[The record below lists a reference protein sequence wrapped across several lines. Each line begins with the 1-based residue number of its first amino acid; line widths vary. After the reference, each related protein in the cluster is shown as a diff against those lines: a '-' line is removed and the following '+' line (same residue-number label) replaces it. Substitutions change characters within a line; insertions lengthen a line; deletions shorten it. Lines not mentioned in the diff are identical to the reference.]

1 MKKIIL
7 LGITFFF
14 VSCKNETQEI
24 IQYDKQG
31 KIVSKAYMN
40 NDEESLDS
48 ILYFNDGMM
57 NSKMVFSKENKL
69 SFYTKFYNEHG
80 LESEG
85 NTIYKIKDGK
95 WKYYDSKNRL
105 RKIVEYK
112 NICNEEYANQE
123 FNYDEKGKLLA
134 NKSTYYTYEFKT
146 SKLESNKENE
156 LTINYVPFLKKGS
169 NSFLVISREFDSTF
183 CNIRTVKKDSASFF
197 ANQTF
202 KVGVTFEKKGKNNFR
217 GYILEYSYESTS
229 DKNVLKTRERKT
241 FINIPVVIE

>member
-31 KIVSKAYMN
+31 RVASKNYVSN
-40 NDEESLDS
+40 NTSLDS
-48 ILYFNDGMM
+48 VINFTNGIID
-57 NSKMVFSKENKL
+57 SKMFFSKDNESSCYVKYYDKL
-69 SFYTKFYNEHG
+69 G
-80 LESEG
+80 IASEG
-85 NTIYKIKDGK
+85 NTINKVKDGR

-134 NKSTYYTYEFKT
+134 NKSTYYTYKFKT

-169 NSFLVISREFDSTF
+169 NSFLVISREFDSSF

-229 DKNVLKTRERKT
+229 DKNILKTRERKT

>member
-31 KIVSKAYMN
+31 RVASKNYVSN
-40 NDEESLDS
+40 NTSLDS
-48 ILYFNDGMM
+48 VINFTNGIID
-57 NSKMVFSKENKL
+57 SKMFFSKDNESSCYVKYYDKL
-69 SFYTKFYNEHG
+69 G
-80 LESEG
+80 IASEG
-85 NTIYKIKDGK
+85 NTINKVKDGR

-134 NKSTYYTYEFKT
+134 NKSSYYTYKFKT
-146 SKLESNKENE
+146 SKLESNKVNE
-156 LTINYVPFLKKGS
+156 LTVNYVPFIKKGTTS
-169 NSFLVISREFDSTF
+169 LLVFSPEFDSSF
-183 CNIRTVKKDSASFF
+183 CNINAVKKDSVSTTTHL
-197 ANQTF
+197 TF
-202 KVGVTFEKKGKNNFR
+202 KIDVSFGDKGKNNFR
-217 GYILEYSYESTS
+217 GYILEYYYKETS

-241 FINIPVVIE
+241 FINIPVVVE

>member
-7 LGITFFF
+7 LVIIFFF
-14 VSCKNETQEI
+14 VSCKNENQEI

-69 SFYTKFYNEHG
+69 SFYTKFYNKNG

-123 FNYDEKGKLLA
+123 FNYDDKGRLIA
-134 NKSTYYTYEFKT
+134 ERSTYYTHKFKDP
-146 SKLESNKENE
+146 KFELNKVNE
-156 LTINYVPFLKKGS
+156 LTVNYVPFIKKGTTS
-169 NSFLVISREFDSTF
+169 LLVFSPEFDSSF
-183 CNIRTVKKDSASFF
+183 CNINTVKKDSVSTTT
-197 ANQTF
+197 NLTF
-202 KVGVTFEKKGKNNFR
+202 KIDVSFGDKGKNNFR
-217 GYILEYSYESTS
+217 GYILEYYYKETS
-229 DKNVLKTRERKT
+229 ENVFTRREKKT
-241 FINIPVVIE
+241 FINIPVVVE